1 MLGGDIN
8 ILMDI
13 WALDKAKHNDIAPF
27 ESVEHMYKVFDAT
40 KVGDVPWKCFMTS
53 FDGKV
58 TETPASWEHNEYQ
71 IWYHDPDV
79 VLHNLLDNPDF
90 DGQFDYQPYI
100 EWDKNVKQCWDNM
113 MSGNFAWHHS
123 VSPESIS
130 I

>member
-1 MLGGDIN
+1 MWFRWEYPEGSPPPLRDGIDSDWAPFLDQVQFTMADHLYWKVEMLGGDIN

-71 IWYHDPDV
+71 I
-79 VLHNLLDNPDF
+79 
-90 DGQFDYQPYI
+90 
-100 EWDKNVKQCWDNM
+100 
-113 MSGNFAWHHS
+113 
-123 VSPESIS
+123 
-130 I
+130 